1 MGTTPART
9 DAGQCS
15 RLVSTPTSGTLGN
28 RGLTIASKDPQ
39 VLQAA
44 QNLNSEMF
52 ACVDLLK
59 LEVSYIYLELSWLRL
74 ARTSDPPTGHAF
86 SSVTFS
92 PQNNKSSVLRSC

>member
-9 DAGQCS
+9 DALPSLHAHQ
-15 RLVSTPTSGTLGN
+15 RNPGN
-28 RGLTIASKDPQ
+28 HGLTVATKDLQ
-39 VLQAA
+39 ILQAA

-74 ARTSDPPTGHAF
+74 ARTSDPPTGHA
-86 SSVTFS
+86 
-92 PQNNKSSVLRSC
+92 